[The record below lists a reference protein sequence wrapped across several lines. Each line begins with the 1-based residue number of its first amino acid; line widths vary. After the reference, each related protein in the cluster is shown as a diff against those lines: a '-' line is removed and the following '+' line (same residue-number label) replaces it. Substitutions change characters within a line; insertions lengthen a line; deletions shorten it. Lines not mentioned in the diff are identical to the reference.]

1 MFRPRP
7 ELPGDAESHLLP
19 TLPVTEALPALRGV
33 LDQGRAAIL
42 VAPPGAGKTTLV
54 PLELL
59 PAPWRA
65 DGKILMLE
73 PRRLATRAAASRM
86 ASLLDEPVGRTVG
99 YRTRIDAATSPATR
113 IEVITEGLLLR
124 RLQSDP
130 GLDGVAAVILDEIHE
145 RSVESDLALA
155 LCLDLRQVLRPELRL
170 VAMSATA
177 DGARLAGLMDA
188 AVIESLGRIYPVTI
202 QHARTDISAPRDLPD
217 AMARAVRAALA
228 EHDGDILAFL
238 PGMAE
243 IRRTQTAL
251 ERCGAEVL
259 PLHGELP
266 PAEQD
271 RALRQSEARRVV
283 LATSIAETSL
293 TVPGVRIVIDGGW
306 RRVPRLDSSTG
317 LTRLATVRVS
327 RAAADQR
334 SGRAGREAP
343 GVAIRLWT
351 SALHRGL
358 TPFDRP
364 EILEAEL
371 SSLVLD
377 CAAWGT
383 SPVELKFLDPPP
395 QGALT
400 AAGALLTELGALENG
415 RITPS
420 GRRMASLGSHPR
432 LAAMMLSADSPPEQ
446 ALAADLAALLEER
459 DPLRSREAP
468 ADIGMRLLAIQY
480 GDPDADRGALS
491 RIRRTSGQYRRRLG
505 LPGDINGEGDTGRL
519 LAAAFPDRIGQR
531 RGEPGSFRFSGGG
544 GGRMPRTDKMA
555 SVPLL
560 VAAALDVKSGGRI
573 CMAAA
578 LDPDDLPP
586 ALAAQVT
593 EQVEAGFDAV
603 SGSVLARRR
612 RRLGALVLSDRTV
625 PVDPAEVATLLAD
638 TVAVQQLKPLKPS
651 ETVRQFRAR
660 VALMREIE
668 PDAGW
673 TDLTDEALIGT
684 VRDWLAPH
692 LRGMTRLADLERL
705 DLLTI
710 LRGCL
715 PWELAARLDK
725 ILPTHLTLPH
735 GRAPVDYTEP
745 VPIAEAR
752 AQAFYGM
759 ETTPL
764 LAGGRVK
771 LRLALLSPAGRPIA
785 ITADLANFWRGAW
798 ADARRDMRGRY
809 PKHDW
814 PEDGANP

>member
-1 MFRPRP
+1 M
-7 ELPGDAESHLLP
+7 LP
-19 TLPVTEALPALRGV
+19 TLPVTDALPDLKAAL
-33 LDQGRAAIL
+33 DANQAAVL

-59 PAPWRA
+59 AAAWRQ

-73 PRRLATRAAASRM
+73 PRRLATRAAATRM

-99 YRTRIDAATSPATR
+99 FRTRIDAATSPATR
-113 IEVITEGLLLR
+113 IEVITEGLLVR

-155 LCLDLRQVLRPELRL
+155 LCLDLRQMLRPELRL
-170 VAMSATA
+170 LAMSATA

-188 AVIESLGRIYPVTI
+188 TVIKSLGRMFPVAI
-202 QHARTDISAPRDLPD
+202 QHAKTDIAVPRDLPD

-228 EHDGDILAFL
+228 GHDGDILAFL

-251 ERCGAEVL
+251 DRCGAEVL
-259 PLHGELP
+259 PLHGDLP
-266 PAEQD
+266 PADQD
-271 RALRQSEARRVV
+271 RALRQSDTRRVV

-306 RRVPRLDSSTG
+306 RRVPRLDPSTG
-317 LTRLATVRVS
+317 LTRLVTVRVS

-334 SGRAGREAP
+334 AGRAGREAP
-343 GVAIRLWT
+343 GVAIRLW
-351 SALHRGL
+351 SLAQQRGL
-358 TPFDRP
+358 APFDRP

-383 SPVELKFLDPPP
+383 APGDLKFQDQPPA
-395 QGALT
+395 GALT
-400 AAGALLTELGALENG
+400 AAAALLTELGALADG
-415 RITPS
+415 KITPA
-420 GRRMASLGSHPR
+420 GQRMASLGAHPR
-432 LAAMMLSADSPPEQ
+432 LAAMMLAAETAPEQ

-459 DPLRSREAP
+459 DPLRSREPP
-468 ADIGMRLLAIQY
+468 ADIGIRLLAIRH
-480 GDPDADRGALS
+480 GDPDADRGALAS
-491 RIRRTSGQYRRRLG
+491 IRRTASQYRRRLR
-505 LPGDINGEGDTGRL
+505 LPAAIESDGDPGRL

-544 GGRMPRTDKMA
+544 GGRMPGTDKLA

-560 VAAALDVKSGGRI
+560 VAAALDVK
-573 CMAAA
+573 AAA
-578 LDPDDLPP
+578 RIRLAAPLDPANFPP
-586 ALAAQVT
+586 ALAARVT
-593 EQVEAGFDAV
+593 EQVEAGLDPV

-638 TVAVQQLKPLKPS
+638 TVAAQDLKPLKPS
-651 ETVRQFRAR
+651 AAVRQFRAR
-660 VALMREIE
+660 VALMRAIE

-673 TDLTDEALIGT
+673 PDLSDEALIAT

-692 LRGMTRLADLERL
+692 LHGMARLADLERL
-705 DLLTI
+705 DLPAI
-710 LRGCL
+710 LRGLL
-715 PWELAARLDK
+715 PWNLTARLDQA
-725 ILPTHLTLPH
+725 LPTHLTLPH

-759 ETTPL
+759 VTTPK
-764 LAGGRVK
+764 LAEGRVK

-785 ITADLANFWRGAW
+785 VTADLANFWRGAW

-814 PEDGANP
+814 PEDGGNP